1 MEHVIAETVNYIKN
15 IFLNDFSGHDYF
27 HSLQVYRVARAI
39 AEQENADREIV
50 SKIGMVKEEYQGYVT
65 ISVDHFYEKL
75 FLLKDMMNTNTGKKI
90 AEKREEFMRAYVDEF
105 MAEWDGK
112 DADYEVEEHFDRG

>member
-1 MEHVIAETVNYIKN
+1 
-15 IFLNDFSGHDYF
+15 
-27 HSLQVYRVARAI
+27 
-39 AEQENADREIV
+39 
-50 SKIGMVKEEYQGYVT
+50 MVKEEYQGYVT

-112 DADYEVEEHFDRG
+112 DADYEVKEHFDRG